1 MIDKK
6 KAKDD
11 SYVTKNMRREAR
23 LLQQIRHPNVIKLL
37 EVIETDNSYYLVTE
51 LCSGG
56 ELMQHIYK
64 QNYLEE
70 GEVRKF
76 IQQIV
81 SAIDHLHKCNIIHR
95 CVHGTC

>member
-6 KAKDD
+6 KTKDD
-11 SYVTKNMRREAR
+11 SYVAKNMRREAR
-23 LLQQIRHPNVIKLL
+23 LLQQLSHPNIIKLL

-64 QNYLEE
+64 QNYLDEA
-70 GEVRKF
+70 EVRKF
-76 IQQIV
+76 VRQIV
-81 SAIDHLHKCNIIHR
+81 SAIDHLHKSNIIHR
-95 CVHGTC
+95 WDDNMC